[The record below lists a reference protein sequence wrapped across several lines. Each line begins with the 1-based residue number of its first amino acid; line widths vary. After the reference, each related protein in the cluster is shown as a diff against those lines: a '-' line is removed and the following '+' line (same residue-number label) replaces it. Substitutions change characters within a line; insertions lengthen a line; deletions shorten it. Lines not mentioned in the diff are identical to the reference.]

1 MKVCITGLIG
11 SGKSSVLNILKKHT
25 DNIYNCDQINE
36 QLLSEKN
43 YQKLLQDNFGQ
54 EIFVN
59 DKIDKKALAKIIFL
73 DEKKRQLLNSLSHP
87 EIIKRLTD
95 IINNASDN
103 IFVEIPLLA
112 ESSDL
117 ANLFDKIWLVES
129 EFNFRLERIM
139 KRDNIVKELALAKI
153 NSQEKYET
161 ALKCVATDTIYNNGD
176 LTFLDVQ
183 INKLLQDIY
192 E

>member
-176 LTFLDVQ
+176 LAFLDVQ
-183 INKLLQDIY
+183 IKKLLQDIY